1 MLFKR
6 NDRRPDSVAPRP
18 NRTHVRRDAL
28 SPLGIRINTL
38 KPLIPWAS

>member
-6 NDRRPDSVAPRP
+6 NDRRPDPAAPRP

-28 SPLGIRINTL
+28 PPLGIRINTL
-38 KPLIPWAS
+38 KPLIPCTS